1 MQAPL
6 DVCLQAPQ
14 NRCSLWMEQR
24 DKINQK
30 FKSGIDFLSRS
41 SFFVLGSLGFPKFAK
56 WL

>member
-30 FKSGIDFLSRS
+30 IKSGKDFLSRS
-41 SFFVLGSLGFPKFAK
+41 SFFVLGSLGFPKLAK